1 MTKIPDFSKLAF
13 APAATAGSVA
23 DEPWMTPEEIPVK
36 PLYTASDLVGIDFLD
51 SYPGI
56 APFVRGP
63 YPTMYV
69 NQPWTIRQYAGFST
83 AEDSNAFYRRN
94 LAAGQKG
101 LSVAFDLATHRGY
114 DSDHP
119 RVAGDVGMAG
129 VAIDSIYDMRTLF
142 SGIPLDQMSV
152 SMTMNGA
159 VLPVLALYIVAAEE
173 QGVSQDKLS
182 GTIQNDI
189 LKEFMVRNT
198 YIYPPKDSMRI
209 ISDIFAYTS
218 KHMPKFNSI
227 SISGYHMQE
236 AGATQDLELA
246 YTLADGVEY
255 IRAGIA
261 AGLTVDQ
268 FAPRLSFFWAVGMNF
283 FMEVAKLRAARL
295 LWARLVKQFE
305 PKSEKSLPLRT
316 HCQTSGWSL
325 TAQDVFNNVVRTTI
339 EAMAATQGHTQSLHT
354 NALDEALALPTDF
367 SARIARNTQ
376 LFLQQ
381 ESGTTRIIDPW
392 GGSYYVER
400 LTQDLAERAWA
411 HIEEVEKLGG
421 MAKAI
426 DAGIPKLRIEEAAA
440 KAQARIDS
448 GRQAVIGV
456 NKYKLADEKPI
467 DVLKVDNSAVRGQ
480 QIEKLKRLRAERNET
495 QVQAALKAL
504 SDGAK
509 GDGNLLALAIEAA
522 RAKATVGEISL
533 ALEKVFNRHV
543 ASIRTI
549 KGVYRREAGSEVEII
564 DRVDAMTRAFAE
576 NEGRKPRILV
586 AKVGQDGHDRGQKV
600 ISSAFGDLGFEVDI
614 GPLFATPEEAVRQ
627 AVENNVHVIGVS
639 SLAAG
644 HLTLVPE
651 VKAAL
656 EKAGRGDIMI
666 VVGGVIPPQDF
677 EALRQSGAS
686 AIFPPGTVI
695 AEAAE
700 QILDELNARL
710 GYAQKDRPAAE

>member
-1 MTKIPDFSKLAF
+1 MTKIPNFTHIGFS
-13 APAATAGSVA
+13 PAAIGTPHGG
-23 DEPWMTPEEIPVK
+23 ETWITPEEIPVK
-36 PLYTASDLVGIDFLD
+36 PVYTEADRAGLD
-51 SYPGI
+51 HVETMPGL
-56 APFVRGP
+56 APFLRGP

-69 NQPWTIRQYAGFST
+69 NQPWTVRQYAGFST

-159 VLPVLALYIVAAEE
+159 VLPILALYIVAAEE
-173 QGVSQDKLS
+173 QGVSPDKLA

-198 YIYPPKDSMRI
+198 YIYPPAPSMRI
-209 ISDIFAYTS
+209 ISDIFAFTS
-218 KHMPKFNSI
+218 QNMPKFNSI

-255 IRAGIA
+255 IRAGIK

-268 FAPRLSFFWAVGMNF
+268 FAPRLSFFWAIGMNF

-295 LWARLVKQFE
+295 LWAKLVKGFNPQ
-305 PKSEKSLPLRT
+305 SEKSLPLRT
-316 HCQTSGWSL
+316 HSQTSGWSL
-325 TAQDVFNNVVRTTI
+325 TAQDVFNNVVRTQI

-392 GGSYYVER
+392 GGSFYVER
-400 LTQDLAERAWA
+400 LTTELAAKAWA
-411 HIEEVEKLGG
+411 HIQEVEQLGG

-426 DAGIPKLRIEEAAA
+426 EAGIPKLRIEEAAA
-440 KAQARIDS
+440 KTQARIDA

-456 NKYKLADEKPI
+456 NKYRPTDEKPI
-467 DVLKVDNSAVRGQ
+467 DVLKVDNSSVRTQ
-480 QIEKLKRLRAERNET
+480 QLDKLARLKAERDPKAVE
-495 QVQAALKAL
+495 AALNAL
-504 SDGAK
+504 TEGAK
-509 GDGNLLALAIEAA
+509 GNGNLLALAINAA
-522 RAKATVGEISL
+522 RAKATVGEISM
-533 ALEKVFNRHV
+533 ALEKVFGRHR
-543 ASIRTI
+543 AEIRSIS
-549 KGVYRREAGSEVEII
+549 GVYKREVGTMSDAVKRVQAMVEAFEENDGRR
-564 DRVDAMTRAFAE
+564 
-576 NEGRKPRILV
+576 PRLLV
-586 AKVGQDGHDRGQKV
+586 AKMGQDGHDRGQKV
-600 ISSAFGDLGFEVDI
+600 IASAFADLGFDVDI
-614 GPLFATPEEAVRQ
+614 GPLFATPEEAARQ
-627 AVENNVHVIGVS
+627 AVENDVHIVGVS

-644 HLTLVPE
+644 HLTLVPAL
-651 VKAAL
+651 KAAL
-656 EKAGRGDIMI
+656 AQEGRPDIMI

-677 EALRQSGAS
+677 QALYDAGAS

-700 QILDELNARL
+700 NLLNELNGKL
-710 GYAQKDRPAAE
+710 GYVQKSAAE